1 MSAAETYA
9 GQNGVIAELREQNE
23 HLQRLLV
30 LSSKTIAAMRS
41 RHRKLIEVMTEAH
54 DAIVAE
60 GFEECDKCLG
70 TGGVPLDVED
80 TWVNEDGE
88 TCGTVTR
95 WTHPCQDPCEECD
108 GAGIE
113 F

>member
-1 MSAAETYA
+1 MSAAEDYA

-23 HLQRLLV
+23 RLQRLLA
-30 LSSKTIAAMRS
+30 LSDKTIAAMRS
-41 RHRKLIEVMTEAH
+41 RHRKLIDVMTEAH
-54 DAIVAE
+54 DAIVRD
-60 GFEECDKCLG
+60 GFEECEVCRG
-70 TGGVPLDVED
+70 TGGVPLDIED
-80 TWVNEDGE
+80 AWVNEDGE

-95 WTHPCQDPCEECD
+95 WTHPCQDPCDDCD

>member
-1 MSAAETYA
+1 MSAAESYA

-23 HLQRLLV
+23 RLQRLLD

-41 RHRKLIEVMTEAH
+41 RHRALIKVMTEAH

-60 GFEECDKCLG
+60 GFEECDVCLG
-70 TGGVPLDVED
+70 TGGVPYAMED

-95 WTHPCQDPCEECD
+95 WSHPCEDPCEECD